1 MSVPSSFTLPADADA
16 IVRVR
21 GVGKTYAG
29 GFQALKNINLDIR
42 RGEIFALLGPNGA
55 GKTTLISV
63 ICGMSNATEGTVTAD
78 GHDTVRDY
86 RAARASIGLV
96 PQELHTD
103 SFETVWDTV
112 SFSRGLFGKP
122 ANPALIEKILKDLS
136 LWDKKNSKI
145 LALSGG
151 MKRRV
156 LIAKALSHEPKILF
170 LDEPSAGVDVE
181 LRHDMWRL
189 VRELRDAGTTIILT
203 THYIEEA
210 EDMAD
215 RIGVIRKGELIVVE
229 DKEVLMRKLGKK
241 QLTLTLQQPMASIPA
256 ALARWPLVLGKEGI
270 ELTYTFDTQQ
280 EDTGIAALLRALA
293 EHGIDF
299 KDLHSSESSLED
311 IFVSL
316 VHQQQPGTQLATAQ
330 KAPTA

>member
-1 MSVPSSFTLPADADA
+1 MPSSPNSPGTEA
-16 IVRVR
+16 IVSVR
-21 GVGKTYAG
+21 GVSKTYAS
-29 GFQALKNINLDIR
+29 GFQALKRVDLDIR

-63 ICGMSNATEGTVTAD
+63 ICGMVNATEGRVIAD

-86 RAARASIGLV
+86 RAARAAIGLV

-103 SFETVWDTV
+103 SFETVWATV
-112 SFSRGLFGKP
+112 SFSRGLFGKAP
-122 ANPALIEKILKDLS
+122 NPAYIEKILKDLS
-136 LWDKKNSKI
+136 LWDKKDSKI
-145 LALSGG
+145 MALSGG

-181 LRHDMWRL
+181 LRHDMWRM
-189 VRELRDAGTTIILT
+189 VRALREAGTTIILT

-215 RIGVIRKGELIVVE
+215 RIGVIAKGELILVE
-229 DKEVLMRKLGKK
+229 DKHVLMRKLGKK
-241 QLTLTLQQPMASIPA
+241 QLTLTLQQAIETVPH
-256 ALARWPLVLGKEGI
+256 ALAPWALEITEGGHA
-270 ELTYTFDTQQ
+270 LTYTFDAQKD
-280 EDTGIAALLRALA
+280 DTGIAELLRALA
-293 EHGIDF
+293 DNNIHF
-299 KDLHSSESSLED
+299 KDLRSSESSLED

-316 VHQQQPGTQLATAQ
+316 VHETKAVTA
-330 KAPTA
+330 

>member
-1 MSVPSSFTLPADADA
+1 MPATLLSTPAADA

-21 GVGKTYAG
+21 GLGKTYAG
-29 GFQALKNINLDIR
+29 GFQALKNVNLDIH

-63 ICGMSNATEGTVTAD
+63 ICGMTNATEGSVTAD

-86 RAARASIGLV
+86 RAARAAIGLV

-103 SFETVWDTV
+103 SFETVWATV
-112 SFSRGLFGKP
+112 SFSRGLFGKAP
-122 ANPALIEKILKDLS
+122 NPALIEKILKDLS
-136 LWDKKNSKI
+136 LWDKRNTKI

-189 VRELRDAGTTIILT
+189 VRALRDAGTTIILT

-215 RIGVIRKGELIVVE
+215 RIGVIRQGELIVVE
-229 DKEVLMRKLGKK
+229 DKNVLMRKLGKK
-241 QLTLTLQQPMASIPA
+241 QLTLQLDPPLDRLPA
-256 ALARWPLVLGKEGI
+256 CLARRSLVLSADGRQ
-270 ELTYTFDTQQ
+270 LTYTYEAVDEESGIVPLL
-280 EDTGIAALLRALA
+280 EDINRAGIRF
-293 EHGIDF
+293 H
-299 KDLHSSESSLED
+299 DLQTSQRSLED

-316 VHQQQPGTQLATAQ
+316 VKENA
-330 KAPTA
+330 

>member
-1 MSVPSSFTLPADADA
+1 MPAPPSTTPAVDA

-21 GVGKTYAG
+21 GVSKTYAG
-29 GFQALKNINLDIR
+29 GFQALKSIDLDIR

-63 ICGMSNATEGTVTAD
+63 ICGMSNATEGSITAD

-103 SFETVWDTV
+103 SFETVWATV
-112 SFSRGLFGKP
+112 NFSRGLFGKAP
-122 ANPALIEKILKDLS
+122 NPAFIEKILKDLS
-136 LWDKKNSKI
+136 LWDKKDSKI

-229 DKEVLMRKLGKK
+229 DKDVLMRKLGKK
-241 QLTLTLQQPMASIPA
+241 QLTLTLQQPMDHVPD
-256 ALARWPLVLGKEGI
+256 ALARWPLVLSQGGTA
-270 ELTYTFDTQQ
+270 LTYTFDTQQ

-316 VHQQQPGTQLATAQ
+316 VHQDTPEQ
-330 KAPTA
+330 KAPQA